1 MLNKGSELNGGV
13 CYLNSVVKIHS
24 WVFCFVVVEGRC
36 AILWHQSKRT
46 VMKFI
51 INLFTILFC
60 TGAVFAQQTISGK
73 VTDAK
78 KNPIEGANI
87 YLEGTYDGASSDA
100 NGNFSFETT
109 EEGLQTLVISMLSYE
124 PHYEAGD
131 VSFFKEIN
139 ITLVESVNSLSG
151 VTLTAGTFEAGDNS
165 KVSVLKP
172 LDIVTTA
179 GAAGDFVAAL
189 QTLPG
194 TTTVNEDGRL
204 FVRGGTANETQVFI
218 DGLRVF
224 QPFNATANNTPTRGR
239 FSPFLFK
246 GISFSTGGYSAE
258 YGQALSSV
266 LLLNTTDVPLQ
277 EKTDI
282 SIMSVGGG
290 LGHTEIWGD
299 QSLSINTSYVNLA
312 PYEALIPSTQGVNWK
327 SPYESIAGEGVFRSK
342 GEKSMFKLY
351 TGFNHANLDIEQED
365 INFDDFVRFR
375 LKNNNL
381 YFNTSY
387 KYYFKNDWSLTSG
400 ASIAWDTNDIG
411 IEADRVDSKETS
423 SHIKFKARKNF
434 SNRYDLS
441 FGAEYFNTNY
451 NETYTDLNN
460 DSFFSGYNDGL
471 WAAFAESDIFLSNK
485 FAMKLGLRA
494 TQSSLLDEFNLS
506 PRISLAYK
514 PGKDGQFSLAY
525 GDFYQRP
532 LTEVVKFDQNVQMEK
547 ATHYILNYQ
556 YIKNG
561 KTFRT
566 ELYYKDYDQ
575 LVKFDTNLPQFNSNY
590 SNTGNG
596 YAQGVDVFW
605 RDSKSIENL
614 DYWASY
620 SYLDTERDYRNFP
633 ERATP
638 NFAPKH
644 NFSLVT
650 KYWVDKLRSQVGLS
664 YSYGSGRPYN
674 NPNTPGFLQEKTRSY
689 NNLSFNWAYLI
700 DQQKIL
706 YFSVSNLLGINNISN
721 YQYADTPNM
730 DGVYNRR
737 AITPPAD
744 SFFFV
749 GFFWTISKDRK
760 SNQLDNL

>member
-1 MLNKGSELNGGV
+1 MKNTI
-13 CYLNSVVKIHS
+13 YI
-24 WVFCFVVVEGRC
+24 
-36 AILWHQSKRT
+36 IL
-46 VMKFI
+46 
-51 INLFTILFC
+51 ILFSSG
-60 TGAVFAQQTISGK
+60 TLLAQHTISGR

-78 KNPIEGANI
+78 NNPIEGANI
-87 YLEGTYDGASSDA
+87 YLEGTYDGASSDTQ
-100 NGNFSFETT
+100 GKFTFETA
-109 EEGLQTLVISMLSYE
+109 EEGLQTLVVSMLSYE
-124 PHYEAGD
+124 THYEAGD
-131 VSFFKEIN
+131 ISFFTDMEVK
-139 ITLVESVNSLSG
+139 LLESFNSLDG

-165 KVSVLKP
+165 KASVLKP

-204 FVRGGTANETQVFI
+204 FVRGGTADETQVFI

-266 LLLNTTDVPLQ
+266 LLLNTTDVPVQ
-277 EKTDI
+277 EQTDI

-290 LGHTEIWGD
+290 IGHTKIWNEE
-299 QSLSINTSYVNLA
+299 QSLSLNINYINLS
-312 PYEALIPSTQGVNWK
+312 PYEELIPSTQGVRWI
-327 SPYESIAGEGVFRSK
+327 SPYESISGETVFRSK

-381 YFNTSY
+381 YFNASY
-387 KYYFKNDWSLTSG
+387 KYYFENDWSLTSG
-400 ASIAWDTNDIG
+400 ASVAWDTNDIG
-411 IEADRVDSKETS
+411 IMEDQVDTKETS
-423 SHIKFKARKNF
+423 SHLKLKARKNF
-434 SNRYDLS
+434 SNRFDLS
-441 FGAEYFNTNY
+441 FGAEYFHTDY
-451 NETYTDLNN
+451 DETFEDASNN
-460 DSFFSGYNDGL
+460 RFENGFVDGL
-471 WAAFAESDIFLSNK
+471 WAAFAESDIFLSHQ
-485 FAMKLGLRA
+485 FAMKLGVRA
-494 TQSSLLDEFNLS
+494 EQTSLLDEFQLS
-506 PRISLAYK
+506 PRASLAYK
-514 PGKDGQFSLAY
+514 PWENGQFSLAY

-532 LTEVVKFDQNVQMEK
+532 LTEVVKFDAEVGMER

-556 YIKNG
+556 YINNG
-561 KTFRT
+561 KTFRA
-566 ELYYKDYDQ
+566 EAYYKDYDG
-575 LVKFDTNLPQFNSNY
+575 LVQFNTEMPQFNSVYTNA
-590 SNTGNG
+590 GGG
-596 YAQGVDVFW
+596 YAQGIDVFW
-605 RDSKSIENL
+605 RDSKSIKNL

-620 SYLDTERDYRNFP
+620 SYLDTERQYRNFP
-633 ERATP
+633 EQATP

-650 KYWVDKLRSQVGLS
+650 KYWVNDLRSQIGFS
-664 YSYGSGRPYN
+664 YAYATCRPYD
-674 NPNTPGFLQEKTRSY
+674 NPNTADFMGERTRPF

-706 YFSVSNLLGINNISN
+706 YFSVNNVLGTNNISN
-721 YQYADTPNM
+721 YQYANTPNS
-730 DGVYNRR
+730 DGFFDRR

-749 GFFWTISKDRK
+749 GFFWTISTDGK

>member
-1 MLNKGSELNGGV
+1 M
-13 CYLNSVVKIHS
+13 KI
-24 WVFCFVVVEGRC
+24 
-36 AILWHQSKRT
+36 L
-46 VMKFI
+46 
-51 INLFTILFC
+51 INLITLLLC
-60 TGAVFAQQTISGK
+60 TGALFSQQSITGK

-78 KNPIEGANI
+78 NKPIEGANI

-109 EEGLQTLVISMLSYE
+109 EEGLQTLIVSMLSFE
-124 PHYEAGD
+124 PHHEAGD
-131 VSFFKEIN
+131 IGYFN
-139 ITLVESVNSLSG
+139 DLHITLMESVNSLSG

-204 FVRGGTANETQVFI
+204 FVRGGTAGETQVFI

-224 QPFNATANNTPTRGR
+224 QPFNATPNNTPTRGR

-277 EKTDI
+277 EKTDV

-290 LGHTEIWGD
+290 VGHTKIWGD
-299 QSLSINTSYVNLA
+299 QSLSINTNYLNLA
-312 PYEALIPSTQGVNWK
+312 PYEALIPSTQGVRWN
-327 SPYESIAGEGVFRSK
+327 SPYESISGEAVFRSR

-351 TGFNHANLDIEQED
+351 TGFNQTNLDIEQED
-365 INFDDFVRFR
+365 IKFEDYVRFR

-381 YFNTSY
+381 YFNSSY
-387 KYYFKNDWSLTSG
+387 KYYFANDWSLTSG
-400 ASIAWDTNDIG
+400 ASIAWDSNDIG
-411 IEADRVDSKETS
+411 IEQDRVDIGEISTHLKV
-423 SHIKFKARKNF
+423 KARKNF

-441 FGAEYFNTNY
+441 FGTEYFHTNFD
-451 NETYTDLNN
+451 ETFTDTDVNA
-460 DSFFSGYNDGL
+460 FKSGYSDGL

-485 FAMKLGLRA
+485 FAMKLGVRA
-494 TQSSLLDEFNLS
+494 THSSLLDGFEVS
-506 PRISLAYK
+506 PRVSLAYK
-514 PGKDGQFSLAY
+514 PGDEGQFSLAY

-532 LTEVVKFDQNVQMEK
+532 LSDVVKFEQDLEMEK
-547 ATHYILNYQ
+547 ASHYILNYQ
-556 YIKNG
+556 YINNG

-566 ELYYKDYDQ
+566 ELYYKDYDR
-575 LVKFDTNLPQFNSNY
+575 LIKFDTDVPQFNSMYTN
-590 SNTGNG
+590 SGGG
-596 YAQGVDVFW
+596 YAKGIDVFW
-605 RDSKSIENL
+605 RDSKSIDHL
-614 DYWASY
+614 DYWFSY
-620 SYLDTERDYRNFP
+620 SFLDTERDYRNFP
-633 ERATP
+633 EKATP
-638 NFAPKH
+638 NFAPRH
-644 NFSLVT
+644 NISLVT
-650 KYWVDKLRSQVGLS
+650 KYWVDKLRSQIGLS
-664 YSYGSGRPYN
+664 YSYGSGRPYHNPN
-674 NPNTPGFLQEKTRSY
+674 NPGFMEERTKSY

-706 YFSVSNLLGINNISN
+706 YFSISNLLSINNISN
-721 YQYADTPNM
+721 YQYADAPDVNGFY
-730 DGVYNRR
+730 DRR

-749 GFFWTISKDRK
+749 GFFWTISTDGK